1 MCTPV
6 AVAVAVAVVVAVVAT
21 LHGQS
26 LKRRPASHKRHGT
39 FKTPGKVDVFY
50 LKVVFRCRGV
60 STL

>member
-6 AVAVAVAVVVAVVAT
+6 AATAVVATT

-39 FKTPGKVDVFY
+39 FKTPSKVDVF
-50 LKVVFRCRGV
+50 
-60 STL
+60 